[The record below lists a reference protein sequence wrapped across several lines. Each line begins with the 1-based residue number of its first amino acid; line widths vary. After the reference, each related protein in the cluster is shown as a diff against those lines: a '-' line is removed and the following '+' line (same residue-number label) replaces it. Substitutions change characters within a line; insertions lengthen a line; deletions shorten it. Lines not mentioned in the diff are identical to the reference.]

1 MIKMQT
7 KILDILISLLF
18 LTSCISVISPQ
29 TADTLAPGE
38 MSAYVALTTP
48 VMYYANKSDSSDTSD
63 GGDSEDEDSDSSGS
77 ETMDALW
84 FDVGTRYGLSDNLDF
99 GVEKTG
105 MITHFDFKRRLFGSG
120 KGTSLAIGAG
130 LGSNNLSGFLNSSK
144 SSFFIRTSDVPLYF
158 STRIGET
165 SSFYSV
171 LRYHYTHVE
180 SKSFLNL
187 PGSTDSTID
196 TETSDSQKS
205 ISARNVALSLGG
217 VFGEPVGFF
226 IEIAAIKGMGK
237 DGNNDTRP
245 QIALGFTLRNSVP
258 KSKSNTEPATPVL
271 TPKAPKKS
279 KTLRH

>member
-1 MIKMQT
+1 MQT
-7 KILDILISLLF
+7 KILGLLVSILF

-63 GGDSEDEDSDSSGS
+63 SEDEDTDSSGG
-77 ETMDALW
+77 EIMDDLW

-130 LGSNNLSGFLNSSK
+130 LGANNLSGFFNSSK

-180 SKSFLNL
+180 SKSSLNL
-187 PGSTDSTID
+187 NDSTDSTTD
-196 TETSDSQKS
+196 TETDDSQKS

-226 IEIAAIKGMGK
+226 IEIAAIKGMDK
-237 DGNNDTRP
+237 EGNNGTRP

-258 KSKSNTEPATPVL
+258 KSTTDTETIVPVT
-271 TPKAPKKS
+271 TPKTSKKS

>member
-1 MIKMQT
+1 
-7 KILDILISLLF
+7 
-18 LTSCISVISPQ
+18 
-29 TADTLAPGE
+29 
-38 MSAYVALTTP
+38 
-48 VMYYANKSDSSDTSD
+48 MYYANKSDSSDTSD
-63 GGDSEDEDSDSSGS
+63 SEDEDSDSSGG
-77 ETMDALW
+77 EIMDGLW

-130 LGSNNLSGFLNSSK
+130 LGANNLSGFFNSSK

-180 SKSFLNL
+180 SKSSLNL
-187 PGSTDSTID
+187 TDSTDSTTD
-196 TETSDSQKS
+196 AETDNSQKS
-205 ISARNVALSLGG
+205 TSARNVALSLGG

-226 IEIAAIKGMGK
+226 IEIAAIKGMDK
-237 DGNNDTRP
+237 EGNNDTRP

-258 KSKSNTEPATPVL
+258 KSTTDTETIVPVT
-271 TPKAPKKS
+271 TPKTSKKS
-279 KTLRH
+279 KTLRQ

>member
-1 MIKMQT
+1 MNKNFIGF
-7 KILDILISLLF
+7 LLSIFF
-18 LTSCISVISPQ
+18 LNSCISVISPQ

-63 GGDSEDEDSDSSGS
+63 GGSDSEDEDSDSSGG

-120 KGTSLAIGAG
+120 KGASMAIGAG

-144 SSFFIRTSDVPLYF
+144 SSFFIRTSDIPLYF

-180 SKSFLNL
+180 SKSSLDL
-187 PGSTDSTID
+187 SGSTDSTTD
-196 TETSDSQKS
+196 TETDNAQKS

-226 IEIAAIKGMGK
+226 IEIAAIKGMDK
-237 DGNNDTRP
+237 EGNNDTRP

-258 KSKSNTEPATPVL
+258 KSTTDTETIVPVT
-271 TPKAPKKS
+271 TPKTSKKP